1 MPQRLRQLENIQNVD
16 YNPDKKTI
24 FYAEDQNTQNE
35 ILQRDGKVINQIVDL
50 AGGPVFSRG
59 TINYRPLVSMYGTAV
74 RGNQLTLQNT
84 HLAGQTYTEMNA
96 FIQALIIQSM
106 VVAKELNITLIE
118 WAFSGITYSST
129 IVGEVEFSF
138 EIRDFNNIK
147 IGSAYLNHERPSR
160 TSFSMDFSGDWLLA
174 STAPKVKH
182 LYLDYRTAPSGGLF
196 RFAGDLRI
204 AN

>member
-1 MPQRLRQLENIQNVD
+1 MAIKL
-16 YNPDKKTI
+16 
-24 FYAEDQNTQNE
+24 
-35 ILQRDGKVINQIVDL
+35 RDGKVINQLVDL

-59 TINYRPLVSMYGTAV
+59 TINYRPLVSMYGTAI
-74 RGNQLTLQNT
+74 RGTQLTLQNT
-84 HLAGQTYTEMNA
+84 DRSGKTYTQMNA

-106 VVAKELNITLIE
+106 VVAKELNVSLIE
-118 WAFSGITYSST
+118 WSFSEIENSST

-138 EIRDFNNIK
+138 EIRDLNNIK

-182 LYLDYRTAPSGGLF
+182 LYLDYRTEPSGGLF
-196 RFAGDLRI
+196 RFVGGLKI
-204 AN
+204 LN